1 MGKLIKKLGVC
12 IAFILIVGCS
22 NDGNETPS
30 QSSMEFNVG
39 GQSFKIIPLYEEVL
53 DYTNEAMENTELN
66 TSGEYYSK
74 VTQPFLESASNEKA
88 SLAGGL
94 DYSTYFS
101 PTTSVQTLDEQ
112 TVELLKKQE
121 EVNKAIQASLTKSG
135 KSLGGE
141 NKTIYVMPV
150 NPDYKTIQNEMKGVS
165 AITVSKDVIVLFLSP
180 TYEKDMLEYAVAHE
194 YHHSVFLENQNEAGG
209 MNLLNGF
216 VFEGRADSFASH
228 LYPEANP
235 PWSEP
240 LSTEEEKRVLEELRE
255 NSDSSNTELYYTF
268 QNGDLKKDIPRWSNY
283 KMGFKIVESYLRHHP
298 DISIEEW
305 TMMDESKMVLGSD
318 YSELVSE

>member
-1 MGKLIKKLGVC
+1 MGVLIKKLVEC
-12 IAFILIVGCS
+12 LALILIVGCAS
-22 NDGNETPS
+22 DGNEVPS
-30 QSSMEFNVG
+30 QSSKEFNVG
-39 GQSFKIIPLYEEVL
+39 GQSFKVIPLYEEVL

-66 TSGEYYSK
+66 TSGEYYRK
-74 VTQPFLESASNEKA
+74 VTQPFLESASHEEA
-88 SLAGGL
+88 SLTGGL

-101 PTTSVQTLDEQ
+101 PTTSVQTLNEQ

-121 EVNKAIQASLTKSG
+121 EVNKAIEASLTKSI

-180 TYEKDMLEYAVAHE
+180 TYEKEMLEYVVAHE
-194 YHHSVFLENQNEAGG
+194 YHHSVFLENQNGTEGI
-209 MNLLNGF
+209 NLLNGF
-216 VFEGRADSFASH
+216 VFEGKADSFASH

-240 LSTEEEKRVLEELRE
+240 LSAVEEKRVLEELRE
-255 NSDSSNTELYYTF
+255 NSDSTNAEFYYAF
-268 QNGDLKKDIPRWSNY
+268 QNGDLKKDIPKWSNY
-283 KMGFKIVESYLRHHP
+283 KIGFKIVESYLSHHP
-298 DISIEEW
+298 DVSIKEW
-305 TMMDESKMVLGSD
+305 TMMDESEMVRGSD